1 MLAKTPTRWHMYNV
15 SFDYDETAKKDR
27 VMVQEV
33 TSFPPGKEVTAIADG
48 TGDDVF
54 VAFKDEGIRKYSCYL
69 DEEGYQVKEDEQ
81 FHVNSRGALQSDVSS
96 MVVGNEGTTFA
107 LYATTGED
115 RIYRFSL
122 EGIPDFIVKKM

>member
-1 MLAKTPTRWHMYNV
+1 VLTRTPTRWHMYRV
-15 SFDYDETAKKDR
+15 SFDYDETRKKDR
-27 VMVQEV
+27 VMIKEMI
-33 TSFPPGKEVTAIADG
+33 SFPAGEEVTAIAEG
-48 TGDDVF
+48 GGDDVF
-54 VAFKDEGIRKYSCYL
+54 VAFKGEGIRKYSCYL

-96 MVVGNEGTTFA
+96 MVVGTEGTTAA

-122 EGIPDFIVKKM
+122 EGIPDFIVRRT